1 MPFRYRTA
9 FLLSRIGN
17 LTILAG
23 MTLLL
28 GGCQAGGSI
37 WKETISLEPKDKT
50 VSEETLDPETDI
62 DRQVE
67 SEQVDGAELG
77 VEMQGQD
84 ESGKLESEPGENDS
98 NECSLLFAGD
108 IYFSNHVLNAY
119 DRMGGIGGVLG
130 ESLRETIAESDIFMA
145 NLEFPFSDR
154 GTDRKSVV

>member
-1 MPFRYRTA
+1 
-9 FLLSRIGN
+9 
-17 LTILAG
+17 

-62 DRQVE
+62 DGQVE

-84 ESGKLESEPGENDS
+84 ESGKLEAEPGENVQMS
-98 NECSLLFAGD
+98 VRFCLPEIS
-108 IYFSNHVLNAY
+108 
-119 DRMGGIGGVLG
+119 
-130 ESLRETIAESDIFMA
+130 IFPTM
-145 NLEFPFSDR
+145 F
-154 GTDRKSVV
+154 

>member
-1 MPFRYRTA
+1 M
-9 FLLSRIGN
+9 
-17 LTILAG
+17 
-23 MTLLL
+23 L

-62 DRQVE
+62 DGQME

-84 ESGKLESEPGENDS
+84 ESGKLEAEPGENNS

-119 DRMGGIGGVLG
+119 DRVGGIAQLIKVI
-130 ESLRETIAESDIFMA
+130 LRPALFHCW
-145 NLEFPFSDR
+145 
-154 GTDRKSVV
+154 

>member
-62 DRQVE
+62 DGQVE

-84 ESGKLESEPGENDS
+84 ESGKLEAEPGENDS
-98 NECSLLFAGD
+98 NSVRFCLPEIS
-108 IYFSNHVLNAY
+108 
-119 DRMGGIGGVLG
+119 
-130 ESLRETIAESDIFMA
+130 IFPTM
-145 NLEFPFSDR
+145 F
-154 GTDRKSVV
+154 

>member
-1 MPFRYRTA
+1 
-9 FLLSRIGN
+9 
-17 LTILAG
+17 

-62 DRQVE
+62 DGQVE

-84 ESGKLESEPGENDS
+84 ESGKLEAEPGENDS

-119 DRMGGIGGVLG
+119 DRVGGIGGVLG
-130 ESLRETIAESDIFMA
+130 ESLRETIAESDILWQTWNFRSA
-145 NLEFPFSDR
+145 TGEHRRRINSLRSGYRRPACLFYRRSDQ
-154 GTDRKSVV
+154 TS

>member
-1 MPFRYRTA
+1 MKHTFFSKCTKMPFRYRTA

-62 DRQVE
+62 DGQVE

-84 ESGKLESEPGENDS
+84 ESGKLEAEPGENDS
-98 NECSLLFAGD
+98 MSVRFCLPEISIFQPCFKCLRPCGRYRWRPRREFAGD
-108 IYFSNHVLNAY
+108 
-119 DRMGGIGGVLG
+119 
-130 ESLRETIAESDIFMA
+130 
-145 NLEFPFSDR
+145 DR
-154 GTDRKSVV
+154 GV